1 MHCFNSVRV
10 AVVVF
15 CVYVCPLLASVAR
28 TGKGRHIEGISIML
42 SLCNGEVIYVYRSHT
57 IRGARESAISDAK
70 GVILNI
76 QYCTHQKR
84 STMPP

>member
-1 MHCFNSVRV
+1 M
-10 AVVVF
+10 
-15 CVYVCPLLASVAR
+15 YVCPLLASVAR
-28 TGKGRHIEGISIML
+28 TGKGIEGISIML

-84 STMPP
+84 SHYASVVRPECSKYGLSKVYW